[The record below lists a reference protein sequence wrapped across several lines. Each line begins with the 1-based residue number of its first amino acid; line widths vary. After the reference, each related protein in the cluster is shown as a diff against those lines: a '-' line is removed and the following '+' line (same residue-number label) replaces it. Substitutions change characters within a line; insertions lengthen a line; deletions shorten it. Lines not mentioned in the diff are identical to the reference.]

1 MNMVGKKVGKTVGF
15 GGLLL
20 LATLRI
26 ASAETAY
33 VTDILR
39 LGLHAA
45 QDTSDRP
52 FQTLVSGAE
61 LEILQRR
68 PNFAE
73 VRTSDGRQGWV
84 KSAYLVT
91 DKPAQLIVAET
102 QAELSQAR
110 QELVTEQQARVTA
123 ENELHD
129 LINNAESRLGQ
140 VVSMEARMG
149 ELTARNAELEAQLES
164 YRSVVPLNWAAYAVV
179 ASLLGGFFIGLWALD
194 AYVRHRHGGFRVY

>member
-1 MNMVGKKVGKTVGF
+1 MRVLYLY
-15 GGLLL
+15 GLLA
-20 LATLRI
+20 LAPL
-26 ASAETAY
+26 SVDAETAY

-61 LEILQRR
+61 LDVLQRV

-73 VRTSDGRQGWV
+73 VRTADGRQGWV

-102 QAELSQAR
+102 RMELEGVQQELDDAHQARASAEAELSQI
-110 QELVTEQQARVTA
+110 V
-123 ENELHD
+123 ND
-129 LINNAESRLGQ
+129 AESKLGQ
-140 VVSMEARMG
+140 VITM
-149 ELTARNAELEAQLES
+149 EAQLNQLSTRNTELES
-164 YRSVVPLNWAAYAVV
+164 QLDAYRSVVPFGWAATAVI
-179 ASLLGGFFIGLWALD
+179 ASLLGGFFLGLWTLD
-194 AYVRHRHGGFRVY
+194 AYIRHRHGGFRVY

>member
-1 MNMVGKKVGKTVGF
+1 MKTVGF
-15 GGLLL
+15 CGLLL
-20 LATLRI
+20 LGALRV

-39 LGLHAA
+39 LGLHEA

-61 LEILQRR
+61 LEVLQRVT
-68 PNFAE
+68 NFAE
-73 VRTSDGRQGWV
+73 VRTRDGRQGWV

-102 QAELSQAR
+102 QAALAAA
-110 QELVTEQQARVTA
+110 QEALVAEQQVRVAA
-123 ENELHD
+123 ETELHE
-129 LINNAESRLGQ
+129 LLNSAESRLGQ
-140 VVSMEARMG
+140 AVAMESRVG
-149 ELTARNAELEAQLES
+149 ELTARNAELEARLDT
-164 YRSVVPLNWAAYAVV
+164 YRSVVPFGWAVTAVV
-179 ASLLGGFFIGLWALD
+179 ASLLGGFFLGLWALD

>member
-1 MNMVGKKVGKTVGF
+1 MKTF
-15 GGLLL
+15 GLSVLLL
-20 LATLRI
+20 I
-26 ASAETAY
+26 ASLRVADAETAY

-61 LEILQRR
+61 LEVLQRIT
-68 PNFAE
+68 NFAE
-73 VRTSDGRQGWV
+73 VTTADGRQGWV

-102 QAELSQAR
+102 QAALEAVR
-110 QELVTEQQARVTA
+110 QELNAEQQARIGA
-123 ENELHD
+123 ESELHD
-129 LINNAESRLGQ
+129 LMTNAESRLGQ
-140 VVSMEARMG
+140 VVAMETQIG
-149 ELTARNAELEAQLES
+149 ELDARNTELEAQLET
-164 YRSVVPLNWAAYAVV
+164 YRSVVPLRWAASAVI
-179 ASLLGGFFIGLWALD
+179 ASLLGGFFLGLWALD

>member
-1 MNMVGKKVGKTVGF
+1 MRTLGF
-15 GGLLL
+15 CGLLIFGSL
-20 LATLRI
+20 GI

-61 LEILQRR
+61 LEVLQRV

-73 VRTSDGRQGWV
+73 VRTQDGRQGWV

-102 QAELSQAR
+102 AGALAAVQ
-110 QELVTEQQARVTA
+110 QELAAEQQLRVAA
-123 ENELHD
+123 EEELHQ
-129 LINNAESRLGQ
+129 LLNSAESRLGQ
-140 VVSMEARMG
+140 AVALEARLD
-149 ELTARNAELEAQLES
+149 ELSSRNSELEAQLER
-164 YRSVVPLNWAAYAVV
+164 YRTVVPFNWAASAVV
-179 ASLLGGFFIGLWALD
+179 ASLLGGFFLGLWALD
-194 AYVRHRHGGFRVY
+194 AYIRHRHGGFRVY

>member
-1 MNMVGKKVGKTVGF
+1 MKTVGF
-15 GGLLL
+15 WGFLLL
-20 LATLRI
+20 GALQA

-39 LGLHAA
+39 LGLHEA

-61 LEILQRR
+61 LEVLQRVT
-68 PNFAE
+68 NFAE
-73 VRTSDGRQGWV
+73 VRTTDGRQGWV

-102 QAELSQAR
+102 EAALNAAREELAAEQQVRVATEAELH
-110 QELVTEQQARVTA
+110 ELL
-123 ENELHD
+123 NS
-129 LINNAESRLGQ
+129 AESRLGQ
-140 VVSMEARMG
+140 AVAMESRVE
-149 ELTARNAELEAQLES
+149 ELTARNSELQTQLER
-164 YRSVVPLNWAAYAVV
+164 YRSVVPFGWAATAVV
-179 ASLLGGFFIGLWALD
+179 ASLLGGFFLGLWALD

>member
-1 MNMVGKKVGKTVGF
+1 MKTVGF
-15 GGLLL
+15 CGFLLIASL
-20 LATLRI
+20 QV

-39 LGLHAA
+39 LGLHEA

-61 LEILQRR
+61 LEVLQRVT
-68 PNFAE
+68 NFAQ

-102 QAELSQAR
+102 QAALNAA
-110 QELVTEQQARVTA
+110 QESLLAEQQVRVAA
-123 ENELHD
+123 EAELHE
-129 LINNAESRLGQ
+129 LLNSSESRLGQ
-140 VVSMEARMG
+140 AVAMESRID
-149 ELTARNAELEAQLES
+149 ELSSRNSELEARLDS
-164 YRSVVPLNWAAYAVV
+164 YRSVVPFGWAATAVV
-179 ASLLGGFFIGLWALD
+179 ASLLGGFFLGLWALD

>member
-1 MNMVGKKVGKTVGF
+1 MKTF
-15 GGLLL
+15 GLSVLLL
-20 LATLRI
+20 I
-26 ASAETAY
+26 ASLRVADAETAY

-61 LEILQRR
+61 LEVLQRIT
-68 PNFAE
+68 NFAE
-73 VRTSDGRQGWV
+73 VTTADGRQGWV

-102 QAELSQAR
+102 QAALEAVR
-110 QELVTEQQARVTA
+110 QELNTEQQARIGA
-123 ENELHD
+123 ESELHD
-129 LINNAESRLGQ
+129 LMTNAESRLGQ
-140 VVSMEARMG
+140 VVAMETQIG
-149 ELTARNAELEAQLES
+149 ELDARNTELEAQLET
-164 YRSVVPLNWAAYAVV
+164 YRSVVPLRWAASAVI
-179 ASLLGGFFIGLWALD
+179 ASLLGGFFLGLWALD

>member
-1 MNMVGKKVGKTVGF
+1 MNTVGKIVGLGTV
-15 GGLLL
+15 LL
-20 LATLRI
+20 LASLRP
-26 ASAETAY
+26 AGAETAY

-39 LGLHAA
+39 LGLHEA

-52 FQTLVSGAE
+52 FQTLISGAE
-61 LEILQRR
+61 LEVLQRV

-102 QAELSQAR
+102 EAELSAAR
-110 QELVTEQQARVTA
+110 EDLVTEQQARVAA
-123 ENELHD
+123 ENELHE
-129 LINNAESRLGQ
+129 LVNNAESRLGQ
-140 VVSMEARMG
+140 VISMEAQMT
-149 ELTARNAELEAQLES
+149 ELSTRNAELEGQLES
-164 YRSVVPLNWAAYAVV
+164 YRSVVPMNWAAYAVV
-179 ASLLGGFFIGLWALD
+179 ASLLGGFFLGLWALD

>member
-1 MNMVGKKVGKTVGF
+1 MKTF
-15 GGLLL
+15 GLSVLLL
-20 LATLRI
+20 I
-26 ASAETAY
+26 ASLRVADAETAY

-61 LEILQRR
+61 LEVLQRIT
-68 PNFAE
+68 NFAE
-73 VRTSDGRQGWV
+73 VKTADGRQGWV

-102 QAELSQAR
+102 QAALEGVR
-110 QELVTEQQARVTA
+110 QELTVEQQARIGA
-123 ENELHD
+123 EAELHD
-129 LINNAESRLGQ
+129 LMTNAESRLGQ
-140 VVSMEARMG
+140 VVAMETQIT
-149 ELTARNAELEAQLES
+149 ELDARNSELEAQLET
-164 YRSVVPLNWAAYAVV
+164 YRSVVPLRWAASAVI
-179 ASLLGGFFIGLWALD
+179 ASLLGGFFLGLWALD